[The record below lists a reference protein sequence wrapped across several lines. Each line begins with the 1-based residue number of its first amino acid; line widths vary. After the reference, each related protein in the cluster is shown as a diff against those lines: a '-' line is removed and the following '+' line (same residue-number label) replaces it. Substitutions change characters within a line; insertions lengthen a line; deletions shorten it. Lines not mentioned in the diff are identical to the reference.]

1 MDYKVVITEDAEANL
16 DAFIRYL
23 LFEKKN
29 RQAATAVLDD
39 FEATKESLKRVAGSL
54 KLCDNPRLNV
64 LGYRC
69 ISLSQIPI
77 FCPPRRSWR
86 RLKWQRKRLQR
97 KRNPGCS
104 RQKIKQLYQGASAG
118 STIFL

>member
-1 MDYKVVITEDAEANL
+1 MDYKVVITEDAEADL

-54 KLCDNPRLNV
+54 KLCDNPKLNV
-64 LGYRC
+64 LGYRR
-69 ISLSQIPI
+69 INFLSHRYFMLYRIEGDTAVVDNI
-77 FCPPRRSWR
+77 FHE
-86 RLKWQRKRLQR
+86 LQDYEN
-97 KRNPGCS
+97 KVN
-104 RQKIKQLYQGASAG
+104 
-118 STIFL
+118 